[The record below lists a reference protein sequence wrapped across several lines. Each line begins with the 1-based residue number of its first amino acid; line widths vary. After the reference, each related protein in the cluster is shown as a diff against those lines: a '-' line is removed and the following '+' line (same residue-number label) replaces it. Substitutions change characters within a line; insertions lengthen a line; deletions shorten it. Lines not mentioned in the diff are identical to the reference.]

1 MATRVRIPTPLR
13 SLTRGAA
20 EVQGSGDT
28 VADIID
34 NLETSY
40 PGLKTRLIDEAGE
53 LPRFVNIYIGEEDTR
68 FLDSLKTPLK
78 DGDEVTIVLAIAGG
92 R

>member
-1 MATRVRIPTPLR
+1 MAMRVRIPTPLR
-13 SLTRGAA
+13 ALTRGAA
-20 EVQGSGDT
+20 EVQGTGDT
-28 VADIID
+28 VADLID

-40 PGLKTRLIDEAGE
+40 PGLKSRLIDESGE
-53 LPRFVNIYIGEEDTR
+53 LPRFVNIYIGEEDLR

-78 DGDEVTIVLAIAGG
+78 DGDEVSIVLAIAGG